1 MHNEEANIEA
11 VVGALL
17 RVLPAAATEW
27 ELLIVDDGSDDRTG
41 SLADALARRDRRV
54 RVIRHRTNRGYGAAV
69 RAGLTAARHELVF
82 FLDGDRQFNPV
93 QIHALLARREDAD
106 LVVGYRRIRADSG
119 IRGLYTWVWNA
130 LVRAVLGLRVRDVNC
145 GFKLMRRDVVKALP
159 LEASGATVSA
169 ELLTLAQRNG
179 CRIAE
184 VPVDHFP
191 RQSGRPSGGRPDVIV
206 RALVEL
212 GQLVRRL
219 RQPAVPQPASASPLT
234 VRDSS
239 R

>member
-1 MHNEEANIEA
+1 MHNEAANVEP
-11 VVGALL
+11 VVDALL
-17 RVLPAAATEW
+17 RVLPEAATEW
-27 ELLIVDDGSDDRTG
+27 ELIIIDDGSDDGTG
-41 SLADALARRDRRV
+41 PLADALARRDERV
-54 RVIRHRTNRGYGAAV
+54 RVIRHHTNLGYGAAV

-82 FLDGDRQFNPV
+82 FLDGDRQFDPV
-93 QIHALLARREDAD
+93 QMHELLARRADAD
-106 LVVGYRRIRADSG
+106 LVVGYRRIRADPG
-119 IRGLYTWVWNA
+119 IRGLYTRVWNA

-145 GFKLMRRDVVKALP
+145 GFKLLRRDVVKALA

-169 ELLTLAQRNG
+169 ELLTLAQRRG

-212 GQLVRRL
+212 GQLARRL
-219 RQPAVPQPASASPLT
+219 RQSAVVEAAGTSRLPA
-234 VRDSS
+234 RDSS